1 MNGSLYL
8 GFVLKIEFSTW
19 GPEPWYW
26 ESCTQI
32 KIERRGIYMISQFIS
47 KLHREE
53 SGQDM
58 LEYALVV
65 AAVLAAV
72 AAGTTSLSHT
82 VSKEL
87 AEITK
92 EIRNDV
98 RKFF

>member
-1 MNGSLYL
+1 MT
-8 GFVLKIEFSTW
+8 FKEF
-19 GPEPWYW
+19 
-26 ESCTQI
+26 I
-32 KIERRGIYMISQFIS
+32 NVFHRG
-47 KLHREE
+47 E
-53 SGQDM
+53 SGQGM

-65 AAVLAAV
+65 AAVLRAV